1 MSGLLKA
8 GDPAAM
14 RAVRSL
20 DAVPPATAR
29 GESNVAPSHHFP
41 EPPARDEALDRQ
53 CMELEGAIADLR
65 HRIAQMEDEA
75 GDREEAAFERGR
87 QDGLDHAAGEEARRL
102 ELLGNAL
109 DKLQKDNGKFLAD
122 CELLALQLARTAL
135 GRIFGDEELNAGL
148 VSATLAHHVA
158 SLQRD
163 MLRQLRVSPRDFRRD
178 DDLAALASR
187 FPSLAVIVDETLGS
201 GECVADLKLGTL
213 DAGLAGQWQ
222 RLTEFFDRLAAE
234 GGAQ

>member
-8 GDPAAM
+8 SDPAAL
-14 RAVRSL
+14 RAVRPL
-20 DAVPPATAR
+20 DAISPAAGR
-29 GESNVAPSHHFP
+29 AESHIAPSHVFP

-53 CMELEGAIADLR
+53 CMELEAAIADLR
-65 HRIAQMEDEA
+65 HRIAHMEDEA
-75 GDREEAAFERGR
+75 GEREDAAFERGR
-87 QDGLDHAAGEEARRL
+87 QDGLDHAAGEETRRL

-135 GRIFGDEELNAGL
+135 ARIFGDEQLNAGL
-148 VSATLAHHVA
+148 VTATLAHHIV

-163 MLRQLRVSPRDFRRD
+163 MLLQLRVSPRDFRRD

-187 FPSLAVIVDETLGS
+187 FPGLAVIADETLGS

-213 DAGLAGQWQ
+213 DVGLAGQWR
-222 RLTEFFDRLAAE
+222 RLSEFFDLLAAE
-234 GGAQ
+234 RGAT